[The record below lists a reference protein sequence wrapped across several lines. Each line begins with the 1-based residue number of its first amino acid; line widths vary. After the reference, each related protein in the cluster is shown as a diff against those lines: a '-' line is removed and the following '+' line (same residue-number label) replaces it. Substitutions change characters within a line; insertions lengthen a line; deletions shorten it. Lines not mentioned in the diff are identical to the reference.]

1 MPQIEARPGLKRG
14 DILEETDHFGPRR
27 RKVFVR
33 YNKNHRSGLD
43 YSTERLN
50 ICALCGREEWVNELS
65 RSTRWT
71 NTALSQLLPNVQYCP
86 DHARRWHGRRQHPL
100 NNPETGSRRDNREDT
115 REVSWIRS
123 RPRDSNSPQ

>member
-71 NTALSQLLPNVQYCP
+71 KTALSQLLPEVQYCP
-86 DHARRWHGRRQHPL
+86 DHAHAGMDVDNTLSIILKQEAG
-100 NNPETGSRRDNREDT
+100 ETIARIRERYLGSD
-115 REVSWIRS
+115 
-123 RPRDSNSPQ
+123 PPDSNSPQ